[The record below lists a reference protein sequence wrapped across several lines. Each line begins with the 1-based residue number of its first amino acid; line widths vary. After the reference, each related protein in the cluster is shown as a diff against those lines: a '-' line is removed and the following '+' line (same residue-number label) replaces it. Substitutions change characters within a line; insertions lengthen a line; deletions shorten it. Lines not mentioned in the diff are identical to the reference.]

1 MRTLLFVY
9 NADAGLA
16 NGLWDMAHKILS
28 PRTYPCSLCSIT
40 YGATSMRPEWK
51 QFLQSLPV
59 AARFLHRDEFQQEF
73 PQLKN
78 QALPVVFWQH
88 DAQTLEPL
96 LTRAEL
102 DSLSLPELMQRLQQA
117 TLPA

>member
-28 PRTYPCSLCSIT
+28 PRTYPCSLCGIT